1 MLLRLLLGRERL
13 GVMARNSPG
22 QGTVKARTLA
32 DGTIVFDA
40 WVTVTDPATRKPVKL
55 GKRNAGSTRKEA
67 QAWISKQIADSEAGL
82 RALVARGWT
91 VEACW
96 DAWKGATHLK
106 ESTVLEYERVFN
118 ALTRDM
124 WALPISA
131 VTQLR
136 FDSLIKG
143 LRAKGVPTTRLVHL
157 IETWVHVFE
166 GAISVQAVQ
175 YNAAHKSPWRLKL
188 VNDMANEKAAR
199 DAEKRDEGYVEVI
212 TTEQYHMLLA
222 SEKRE
227 TVRNIF
233 ELIGQTGLRRSEV
246 LALEWKDVD
255 LTLGTIRVQRGI
267 ADIGGKLVHLETP
280 KGNRSRR
287 IYIDGETIDLLLR
300 MRKLIEAYKNHH
312 GDRWED
318 HDLVC
323 PLMDIRKTNEH
334 PPGHWMMPSN
344 LSQTYLRRAKKLGFS
359 STKLH
364 GLRFRWA
371 SMAFDAGVDPR
382 DIQEHMGH
390 KDLDVTMFTYV
401 KRTEERKR
409 EAVRMA
415 GKAIRGELYIG
426 SEEQLSLS

>member
-1 MLLRLLLGRERL
+1 
-13 GVMARNSPG
+13 MARNSPG
-22 QGTVKARTLA
+22 QGTIKARTLA
-32 DGTIVFDA
+32 NGDIVFDA
-40 WVTVTDPATRKPVKL
+40 WVTVTDPATLKPTKL
-55 GKRNAGSTRKEA
+55 AKRNAGSTKREA
-67 QAWISKQIADSEAGL
+67 QAWISKQVADSENGL
-82 RALVARGWT
+82 RALVVRGWT
-91 VEACW
+91 VRACW
-96 DAWKGATHLK
+96 DAWRSVTHLK
-106 ESTVLEYERVFN
+106 DSTVLEYERVLN

-124 WALPISA
+124 WDLPIGA

-136 FDSLIKG
+136 FDSMIKSM
-143 LRAKGVPTTRLVHL
+143 RAKGIPTTRLVHL
-157 IETWVHVFE
+157 VESWVHIFE

-188 VNDMANEKAAR
+188 VNDMANEKEAR
-199 DAEKRDEGYVEVI
+199 DTEKRDEGYIEVI
-212 TTEQYHMLLA
+212 TTAQYHDLLA
-222 SEKRE
+222 TESRE
-227 TVRNIF
+227 TMRNVW

-246 LALEWKDVD
+246 LALEWKDID
-255 LTLGTIRVQRGI
+255 LSLGVIRVRRGV
-267 ADIGGKLVHLETP
+267 ADIGGKLVHLDTP

-287 IYIDGETIDLLLR
+287 IYIDAETIDLLFR
-300 MRKLIEAYKNHH
+300 MRKLVDEYRAHW

-323 PLMDIRKTNEH
+323 PLMDIRTTNEN
-334 PPGHWMMPSN
+334 PPGHWMLPSN

-371 SMAFDAGVDPR
+371 TMAFDAGVDPR

-390 KDLDVTMFTYV
+390 KNLDVTMFTYV

-409 EAVRMA
+409 EAVAMA

-426 SEEQLSLS
+426 SDEQLALSE